1 MAIRTAIGAVSGS
14 LGGALTAGTIKIITN
29 VLEKGKIQE
38 GDLVFI
44 ESPLKKHEVW
54 TYLIENGYISE
65 GKTTDL
71 VDSLTDIFPGDRS
84 PTIMQYE
91 VQIIQILKSV
101 NSIWKE
107 VGSAV
112 TIGASVG
119 GVAGGV
125 GAFAACKLEQN

>member
-44 ESPLKKHEVW
+44 ESPLKKHKVW